1 MKVMLQYFDQ
11 AKDAETVFIVS
22 DGENVT
28 ETQLTHSL

>member
-11 AKDAETVFIVS
+11 AKDAETVYVVT
-22 DGENVT
+22 DGENVA